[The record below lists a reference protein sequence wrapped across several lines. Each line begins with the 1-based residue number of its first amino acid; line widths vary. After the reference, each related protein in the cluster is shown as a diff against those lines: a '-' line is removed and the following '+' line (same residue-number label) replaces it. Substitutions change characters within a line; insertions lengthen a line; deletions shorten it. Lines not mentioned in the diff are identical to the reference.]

1 MAFRAISRREMI
13 GGAFSALGL
22 SLFPLPGAGAAG
34 RTISGADFG
43 QYRSFLLNGQSHRKW
58 REMSN
63 RHALQEL
70 RQVPTG
76 DCRWARFC
84 RQGHGGRDFET
95 AIRINRLVNAMP
107 YRSEGEGADVWK
119 TPREFANGG
128 GGDCEDF
135 AIAKYYL
142 MRRAGWTDDEL
153 TLMVAFM
160 RKTPRTAH
168 AITVFRDGDCLYVMD
183 NLNKNIL
190 KFRDISIRKPIYLIN
205 DERYIGFV

>member
-1 MAFRAISRREMI
+1 M
-13 GGAFSALGL
+13 GGALSALGL
-22 SLFPLPGAGAAG
+22 SLFPVPSAGAAG
-34 RTISGADFG
+34 RAISGADFG

-63 RHALQEL
+63 RHALQEERSSL
-70 RQVPTG
+70 TG
-76 DCRWARFC
+76 RNCHWARFC
-84 RQGHGGRDFET
+84 REGSGGRDFET

-142 MRRAGWTDDEL
+142 MRRAGWTDDDL
-153 TLMVAFM
+153 ILLVAFM
-160 RKTPRTAH
+160 RKTPGVAH
-168 AITVFRDGDCLYVMD
+168 AVTVFRSGNFMYVMD
-183 NLNKNIL
+183 NMNKNIL
-190 KFRDISIRKPIYLIN
+190 KFHDIPMRKPVYLIN